1 MTRVSDRRIHNVE
14 VEFLAHFEESDR
26 LSEWVSEDG
35 VLLVTSATYSVSALL
50 TDYAPV
56 SDADYIVNPKRSN
69 HIINFFTSPLIGQHR
84 LTWLSYSS
92 RFRLF
97 AVVVLASQQS
107 SLAMKNI
114 VLRPAWGVSFACVSG
129 LQAGFSHWTHSFV
142 VEFPKIDIHFQP
154 PPAQCQ
160 LGRDGDVYRQFIN
173 QNGEIFG
180 THSRAIQQAEVDLE
194 VLQLIPGTPVKT
206 RTRVKRGFL
215 DLGGQIFSSLFGVAT
230 DASVV
235 KVKQHIALV
244 ARGVK
249 TDCVCHERVCYDCVC
264 YEAPLVL

>member
-1 MTRVSDRRIHNVE
+1 MNYT
-14 VEFLAHFEESDR
+14 
-26 LSEWVSEDG
+26 
-35 VLLVTSATYSVSALL
+35 
-50 TDYAPV
+50 PV
-56 SDADYIVNPKRSN
+56 SDATCRVYSKHSN
-69 HIINFFTSPLIGQHR
+69 HIITFFTPIFGQRR

-97 AVVVLASQQS
+97 AVVVLACQQS
-107 SLAMKNI
+107 SLAKKNV
-114 VLRPAWGVSFACVSG
+114 VLRPAWGDSFARVSG

-142 VEFPKIDIHFQP
+142 VEIPKIEIDLQA

-160 LGRDGDVYRQFIN
+160 LGRDGDVCRQFIN
-173 QNGEIFG
+173 QTGEIFG
-180 THSRAIQQAEVDLE
+180 THSRAIHQAKMNLREA
-194 VLQLIPGTPVKT
+194 LQLIPGTPVNT

-230 DASVV
+230 DASVA

-249 TDCVCHERVCYDCVC
+249 TNAEQLHLLRGSLSSLAHQTDGRISAAVHEIQQNRKYLKSLSRNFVDKGN
-264 YEAPLVL
+264 